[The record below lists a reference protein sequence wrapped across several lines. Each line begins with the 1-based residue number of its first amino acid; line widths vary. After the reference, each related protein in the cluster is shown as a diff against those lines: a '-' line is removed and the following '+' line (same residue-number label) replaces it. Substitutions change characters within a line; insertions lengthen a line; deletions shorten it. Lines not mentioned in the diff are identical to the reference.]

1 MTAPAHATPAF
12 TCSICEEP
20 SQRIC
25 CWCTKDA
32 CDNHICVTCGR
43 CSDCCVCDALRA
55 RQREGN

>member
-1 MTAPAHATPAF
+1 MTAPTHAAPVF

-25 CWCTKDA
+25 NWCTKDA
-32 CDNHICVTCGR
+32 CENHICGTCLR